1 MEKKFGR
8 FFENEDTPQCL
19 HQFHSEL
26 PRNQSVIPDHMLMN
40 KDKKVKEKESG
51 GKSVEESG
59 KFLISRK
66 NIAYHHQSY
75 HKHTFKRLV

>member
-8 FFENEDTPQCL
+8 FFENEDTPECL

-40 KDKKVKEKESG
+40 KDKKVKAKESA
-51 GKSVEESG
+51 GKSIEESG

-66 NIAYHHQSY
+66 NLAYQHQSY
-75 HKHTFKRLV
+75 N

>member
-8 FFENEDTPQCL
+8 FFENEDTPECL

-40 KDKKVKEKESG
+40 KDKKVKAKESD
-51 GKSVEESG
+51 GKSIEESG
-59 KFLISRK
+59 KFITSHK
-66 NIAYHHQSY
+66 NLSLTRPIVPQIN
-75 HKHTFKRLV
+75 V